1 MGADDATKNLRLVFA
16 LFLIVLPVFIFYFIL
31 YRTAVNLPILDDYE
45 IILGTTNWLHQT
57 PGFLHRLAVVLVSE
71 HNGYKLMFENSV
83 VWTVNSIL
91 GRVNILPLVV
101 IGNIFPIFIFLIV
114 MLMAKNIA
122 AEATTRLLL
131 IAPVAYL
138 LFQLQYAS
146 ALNFASSSLQHL
158 AVIAFSLHT
167 IYLLSRKAQSAL
179 AVACIAFIAAIAC
192 SPNGFFVAPIGVL
205 MLAQEKR
212 WKWMAYWMAVCIG
225 LLCFYLFRYHSA
237 PTAVGSKTA
246 IAFSYLS
253 PLYSISFLGASAA
266 RYSSVFPAV
275 LLGLLL
281 CCIFGVMV
289 ARRYYLQNPA
299 IVYSIVFILINAVA
313 VAGVRTDSGIAQS
326 LASRY
331 RIYSNLMLAFSYL
344 FLVETALPR
353 WKSAR
358 ARSAF
363 VAAALIISAA
373 FCFLSDI
380 AGSHFLAQKKLAL
393 TENYEREWL
402 GEGSRSVGKIDLN
415 VNPALKRQMESG
427 VYDVNLPIL
436 RESVRLGVYQP
447 PRQP

>member
-1 MGADDATKNLRLVFA
+1 MGADDATKKLRLVFP
-16 LFLIVLPVFIFYFIL
+16 LFLIAFPAFIFYFIL
-31 YRTAVNLPILDDYE
+31 YRTAVKLPILDDYE
-45 IILGTTNWLHQT
+45 IILGTTNWLQQT
-57 PGFLHRLAVVLVSE
+57 PGFLHRLAIVLVSE
-71 HNGYKLMFENSV
+71 HNGYKLMFENTV

-91 GRVNILPLVV
+91 GGVHILPLVA

-114 MLMAKNIA
+114 MLMAKNIT
-122 AEATTRLLL
+122 AEAATRLFLM
-131 IAPVAYL
+131 APVAYL

-158 AVIAFSLHT
+158 AVIAFSLLS
-167 IYLLSRKAQSAL
+167 IYLLSRKTQSAFGG
-179 AVACIAFIAAIAC
+179 ACIAFIAAIAS
-192 SPNGFFVAPIGVL
+192 SPNGFFLVPIGVL
-205 MLAQEKR
+205 MLAQERR
-212 WKWMAYWMAVCIG
+212 WKWTAYWIAVCTG

-253 PLYSISFLGASAA
+253 PLYSISFVGASAA
-266 RYSSVFPAV
+266 GYSSVFPSL
-275 LLGLLL
+275 LLGFLL

-299 IVYSIVFILINAVA
+299 VVYSVVFILINAIA

-331 RIYSNLMLAFSYL
+331 RIYSNLTLAFCYL
-344 FLVETALPR
+344 FLVETVLPR

-358 ARSAF
+358 VRSGF
-363 VAAALIISAA
+363 VAAALVISAA

-380 AGSHFLAQKKLAL
+380 AGLHFLASKKLAL
-393 TENYEREWL
+393 TENYRREWL
-402 GEGSRSVGKIDLN
+402 GEESRNIGQIDLN
-415 VNPALKRQMESG
+415 ANPALRHQLETG